1 MKNLAVQS
9 FDEIIAQL
17 NRFDAIIDVRSPS
30 EFAEDHIPG
39 AINCPVLSDEERER
53 VGTIYKQVDPFDAK
67 KIGAALTARNIAHH
81 IETQFQAMPK
91 NWSPLVYC
99 WRGGNRS
106 GSMAHVLAKIG
117 WRVVQ
122 LDGGYKGYRHFVLND
137 LDVLPNGLQF
147 RSVCGPTGSGK
158 SRLLRALVEA
168 GAQVLDLEQIACHK
182 GSVLGEMETEEQPPQ
197 KMFES
202 RVWAAL
208 RSFSSAEPIY
218 VESESKKI
226 GNLRVPEVLMET
238 MRNSPCIVVDL
249 PRQDR
254 IALLK
259 EEYAFFLREPER
271 LKKNLRRLIKLHGE
285 AVISEWETLA
295 DNGRWDELVEVLL
308 DKHYDP
314 AYTRSIR
321 RNYTRFDDAQHLQV
335 RSSDWAEFQRAARGL
350 HASTSAA
357 RVALPSTEPAS
368 PT

>member
-1 MKNLAVQS
+1 MKNPAVQQI
-9 FDEIIAQL
+9 DEVVAQL
-17 NRFDAIIDVRSPS
+17 SQFDAIIDVRSPS

-53 VGTIYKQVDPFDAK
+53 VGTIYKQVDSFEAK

-81 IETQFQAMPK
+81 IETQFLSKPK
-91 NWSPLVYC
+91 GWSPLVYC

-122 LDGGYKGYRHFVLND
+122 LDGGYKAYRHFVLDN

-158 SRLLRALVEA
+158 SRLLRALAEV

-182 GSVLGEMETEEQPPQ
+182 GSVLGEMEEQEQPPQ
-197 KMFES
+197 KLFES
-202 RVWAAL
+202 RVWACL
-208 RSFSSAEPIY
+208 RSSSPEQPVY

-226 GNLRVPEVLMET
+226 GNLRVPEVLMNA
-238 MRNSPCIVVDL
+238 MRAAPCVVVDL
-249 PRQDR
+249 SKQDR
-254 IALLK
+254 IKLLQ
-259 EEYAFFLREPER
+259 EEYEFFLREPER
-271 LKKNLRRLIKLHGE
+271 LKKNLRRLLKLHGE
-285 AVISEWETLA
+285 AVISEWEALA
-295 DNGRWDELVEVLL
+295 DAGRWDELVEILL

-321 RNYTRFDDAQHLQV
+321 RNYTRFDDAQQV
-335 RSSDWAEFQRAARGL
+335 HIDGVGFDTFCEAAKALHSSAEE
-350 HASTSAA
+350 TP
-357 RVALPSTEPAS
+357 VPSPGKTTPVG
-368 PT
+368 